1 MSTRTDVGISFVMSS
16 VSSNR
21 NKREAQYTSR
31 FPRAFAIPL
40 NDDEEES
47 EGTTTEPGGA
57 FGKKIILI
65 SIKAQEILGK
75 IV

>member
-47 EGTTTEPGGA
+47 EGTTAEPGGV
-57 FGKKIILI
+57 FSQEIILI

>member
-21 NKREAQYTSR
+21 NKRAADYTRR

-40 NDDEEES
+40 NDGEEQEKEQ
-47 EGTTTEPGGA
+47 EGTSAEPG
-57 FGKKIILI
+57 
-65 SIKAQEILGK
+65 EEYY
-75 IV
+75 

>member
-1 MSTRTDVGISFVMSS
+1 MGISFVMSS

-47 EGTTTEPGGA
+47 EGTTAEPGGA
-57 FGKKIILI
+57 FGKKLF
-65 SIKAQEILGK
+65 
-75 IV
+75 